1 MSLYDLLALVGVI
14 PPFLLLWFAERFER
28 RVREPTRG
36 WRYRIMAA
44 SGLASIPIAWSERLF
59 SALLQGTDQ
68 PAALMID
75 AYVLAAG
82 IEECGKVV
90 CLLLLTRGLLG
101 PQTRYGAWL
110 YALHSSMGFAL
121 VENVIALLAD
131 SADLGS
137 LSTRFVLRA
146 YMTVPMHFVAG
157 GILGYFWALRR
168 FDAGPIGLAGG
179 TSIAIVIHGSF
190 NASLLALDVLEPTQS
205 PLRIFFAVTSL
216 GIPLFG
222 LLVLRFLG
230 SYLQRL
236 DQRSQMTKVSGERR
250 QSVMP
255 LPPVL

>member
-1 MSLYDLLALVGVI
+1 MSLYDLLAIVGVI

-44 SGLASIPIAWSERLF
+44 SGLASIPIAWTERLF
-59 SALLQGTDQ
+59 SALLQGTEQ
-68 PAALMID
+68 PAALLVD

-82 IEECGKVV
+82 VEEFGKVV
-90 CLLLLTRGLLG
+90 CLMVLTRGLLG

-121 VENVIALLAD
+121 VENVIALLED
-131 SADLGS
+131 STDLPS

-190 NASLLALDVLEPTQS
+190 NASLLALDVLEPEQS
-205 PLRIFFAVTSL
+205 WLRIFFAVTSL
-216 GIPLFG
+216 AIPLFG
-222 LLVLRFLG
+222 VLVLRFLG
-230 SYLQRL
+230 SHLRRL
-236 DQRSQMTKVSGERR
+236 DQRTGMTRVARERR
-250 QSVMP
+250 QRASP
-255 LPPVL
+255 LPPVM

>member
-1 MSLYDLLALVGVI
+1 MSLYDLVAIVGVI

-28 RVREPTRG
+28 RIREPTRG

-44 SGLASIPIAWSERLF
+44 SGLASIPIAWTERLF
-59 SALLQGTDQ
+59 SALLQGTEQ
-68 PAALMID
+68 PMALLVD

-82 IEECGKVV
+82 IEEFGKVL
-90 CLLLLTRGLLG
+90 CLMVLTRGLLG

-131 SADLGS
+131 SDLGS

-168 FDAGPIGLAGG
+168 FDSGPIGLAGG
-179 TSIAIVIHGSF
+179 TCFAIVIHGSF
-190 NASLLALDVLEPTQS
+190 NASLLAMDVLAPEQNA
-205 PLRIFFAVTSL
+205 LRICFAVTSL
-216 GIPLFG
+216 AIPLFG
-222 LLVLRFLG
+222 VLGLRLLG
-230 SYLQRL
+230 SHLRRL
-236 DQRSQMTKVSGERR
+236 DEQSGMAKVARERR
-250 QSVMP
+250 QSVRP
-255 LPPVL
+255 IPPAM

>member
-1 MSLYDLLALVGVI
+1 MSLYDLLAIVGVI

-44 SGLASIPIAWSERLF
+44 SGLASIPIAWAERLF
-59 SALLQGTDQ
+59 SALLQGTEQ
-68 PAALMID
+68 PAALLVD

-82 IEECGKVV
+82 IEELGKVG
-90 CLLLLTRGLLG
+90 CLMLLTRGLLG

-168 FDAGPIGLAGG
+168 FDGGPIGLAGG

-190 NASLLALDVLEPTQS
+190 NASLLAMDALEPSQS
-205 PLRIFFAVTSL
+205 PLRIFFGITAL
-216 GIPLFG
+216 AIPLFG
-222 LLVLRFLG
+222 VLVLRFLG
-230 SYLQRL
+230 SYLRLL
-236 DQRSQMTKVSGERR
+236 DQRSEMTKVAFERR

-255 LPPVL
+255 LPPAM

>member
-1 MSLYDLLALVGVI
+1 MSLYDLLAIVGVI

-44 SGLASIPIAWSERLF
+44 SGLASIPIAWTERWF
-59 SALLQGTDQ
+59 SALFHGTEQ
-68 PAALMID
+68 PRALLVD

-82 IEECGKVV
+82 IEELGKVI
-90 CLLLLTRGLLG
+90 CLMLLTRGLLG

-131 SADLGS
+131 SDLGS

-168 FDAGPIGLAGG
+168 FDAGSIGLAGG
-179 TSIAIVIHGSF
+179 TCLAIVIHGSF
-190 NASLLALDVLEPTQS
+190 NASLLAMDVLAPEQDS
-205 PLRIFFAVTSL
+205 LRIGFAVTSL
-216 GIPLFG
+216 AIPLFG
-222 LLVLRFLG
+222 VVGLRFLG
-230 SYLQRL
+230 NHLRRL
-236 DQRSQMTKVSGERR
+236 DQRSGATQVARERR

-255 LPPVL
+255 LPPVM